1 MKKVI
6 IAMMLLLASLTAM
19 AQTTK
24 INGNVIDSNN
34 QPVAFVNVSI
44 VSLPDSAFVTGS
56 TTDTK
61 GGFSLKAKAGTDL
74 LLKISYIGY
83 STEQIEIKNP
93 HGNVQ
98 MGNIVLSEELVALNE
113 VVVSASTITQ
123 KVDRM
128 LIIPTSAALKTA
140 YNPYDL
146 MFNLAIPHLQVNP
159 LNKSLEANGN
169 EVQTRINGIVA
180 NQTEVAAILPKN
192 IVRIEF
198 IENPGERYGDN
209 TLGAVVNIIVRQH
222 EAGGLVNIQTENS
235 PHTLFGNNS
244 IVAKYNNKKS
254 QWGVFYNMS
263 DRGLTSRS
271 DVNEEYLLETKN
283 IRRVQEGINN
293 KSKFFEH
300 NLDLSYNLSE
310 PDKYVFN
317 VMFRNRIYDVP
328 RMNQSSRL
336 YDAANPDNSIF
347 SKLRSEQS
355 SYTPSLDLY
364 YQRSLPHGQTLTANV
379 TGTLIH
385 STSDRRYS
393 EFSIAN
399 KELAAIETDVTG
411 NKRSIIGEAIYDK
424 QFKSAVLSAGIRHYQ
439 MYAENKYTGSSP
451 VTSEMN
457 QAKSS
462 AFADFQGSIQ
472 KKISYGISAGLTR
485 SYFEEGGLKHTYY
498 TFTPTIRVNF
508 APHKNGNI
516 NYRFNTE
523 PTIPSLSSL
532 TDVEQAVDTIQIV
545 RGNPALKTYSV
556 YNNTLNYSYIKGR
569 FMFIMSIAHS
579 YRDNSIMESVFAE
592 GDKLISM
599 EENQRSHQ
607 MLSFQPTFIIR
618 GLDVGK
624 LKNFLTLSL
633 EGGFVRYWS
642 NGNSYTH
649 TYNNFYYNLQAMFN
663 YKQFALMG
671 QFCKNKHT
679 LWGETIT
686 KGENITG
693 ILASY
698 THKRFQ
704 LGAGML
710 FPFTNNYKTGKER
723 VSKVA
728 PYSSWAYVKETGQM
742 VILKLS
748 YNFEFG
754 KKYNAARK
762 RTNNSDNE
770 SGILNVDK

>member
-1 MKKVI
+1 MQKIMIAVI
-6 IAMMLLLASLTAM
+6 LLLANLAAV
-19 AQTTK
+19 AQTAK
-24 INGNVIDSNN
+24 INGTVIDSNN

-44 VSLPDSAFVTGS
+44 VSLPDSTFLTGG
-56 TTDTK
+56 TTDDK
-61 GGFSLKAKAGTDL
+61 GKFALKVNAGTDL
-74 LLKISYIGY
+74 LLKVSYIGY
-83 STEQIEIKNP
+83 TTEKIEIKNP
-93 HGNVQ
+93 HGTVQ
-98 MGNIVLSEELVALNE
+98 MGNVVLTEESVALNE
-113 VVVSASTITQ
+113 VVVAGSSITQ

-128 LIIPTSAALKTA
+128 LIIPTEAAVKSA

-146 MFNLAIPHLQVNP
+146 LFNLAIPHLQVSP
-159 LNKSLEANGN
+159 INKGLAANGG

-180 NQTEVAAILPKN
+180 TQTEVAAILPKD

-198 IENPGERYGDN
+198 IENPGERYGDSS
-209 TLGAVVNIIVRQH
+209 LGAVVNIIVRQR
-222 EAGGLVNIQTENS
+222 EAGGLVNIQTDNS
-235 PHTLFGNNS
+235 PHVLFSNNS

-254 QWGVFYNMS
+254 QWGVFYTMIA
-263 DRGLTSRS
+263 RGLTSRS
-271 DVNEEYLLETKN
+271 DINEEYSLETEN
-283 IRRVQEGINN
+283 IHRIQEGIND
-293 KSKFFEH
+293 KSKHFEH
-300 NLDLSYNLSE
+300 NVDLSYNLSE

-317 VMFRNRIYDVP
+317 VMFRNSIYDAP
-328 RMNQSSRL
+328 RMDQSNRL
-336 YDAANPDNSIF
+336 YDASDPDKSVF
-347 SKLRSEQS
+347 SKLKTNQS
-355 SYTPSLDLY
+355 NYTPSLDLY
-364 YQRSLPHGQTLTANV
+364 YQRMMPHGQTLTANV

-385 STSDRRYS
+385 STSNRYYR
-393 EFSIAN
+393 EFKTAG
-399 KELAAIETDVTG
+399 EDLAAIETDVTG
-411 NKRSIIGEAIYDK
+411 NKRSIIGEVIYDR
-424 QFKSAVLSAGIRHYQ
+424 QFQSCVLSAGVRHYQ

-532 TDVEQAVDTIQIV
+532 TDVEQAVDTLQIV
-545 RGNPALKTYSV
+545 RGNPGLKTYSV
-556 YNNTLNYSYIKGR
+556 YNNTLNYSYMKGH
-569 FMFIMSIAHS
+569 FMFLMNIAHS
-579 YRDNSIMESVFAE
+579 YRDNCIMESVFAE
-592 GDKLISM
+592 GGKLISM
-599 EENQRSHQ
+599 EENQGSHQ
-607 MLSFQPTFIIR
+607 MLSFQPAFIIR

-633 EGGFVRYWS
+633 EGGFIRYWS
-642 NGNSYTH
+642 NGKKYTH
-649 TYNNFYYNLQAMFN
+649 TYNSFFYNLQMMLN
-663 YKQFALMG
+663 YKKFALLG
-671 QFCKNKHT
+671 QFTKNKHT
-679 LWGETIT
+679 LFGETIT
-686 KGENITG
+686 KGENITA
-693 ILASY
+693 ILVNY

-723 VSKVA
+723 VSMVA
-728 PYSSWAYVKETGQM
+728 PYSSWTYSKETGQM
-742 VILKLS
+742 AIIKLS

-754 KKYNAARK
+754 KKYNAAKR
-762 RTNNSDNE
+762 RTNNSDRE

>member
-1 MKKVI
+1 MKRIMIV
-6 IAMMLLLASLTAM
+6 MMWLLASLAAT
-19 AQTTK
+19 AQTAK
-24 INGNVIDSNN
+24 INGTVIDSNN
-34 QPVAFVNVSI
+34 QPVAFVNVAI
-44 VSLPDSAFVTGS
+44 VTLPDSTFVAGS
-56 TTDTK
+56 TTDDK
-61 GGFSLKAKAGTDL
+61 GKFALKVNAGTDL
-74 LLKISYIGY
+74 LLKVSYIGY
-83 STEQIEIKNP
+83 TSEQIEIKNP
-93 HGNVQ
+93 HSNVQ
-98 MGNIVLSEELVALNE
+98 MGNIVLTEESVALNE
-113 VVVSASTITQ
+113 VVVSGSTITQ

-128 LIIPTSAALKTA
+128 LIIPTDAALKTA
-140 YNPYDL
+140 YNPFDL
-146 MFNLAIPHLQVNP
+146 LFNLAIPHLQVNP
-159 LNKSLEANGN
+159 MTKELEVNGSG
-169 EVQTRINGIVA
+169 VQTRINGIVA
-180 NQTEVAAILPKN
+180 TQTEVAAILPKD

-198 IENPGERYGDN
+198 IENPGERYGDSS
-209 TLGAVVNIIVRQH
+209 LGAVVNIIVRQR
-222 EAGGLVNIQTENS
+222 ESGGLVNIQTENS
-235 PHTLFGNNS
+235 PHTLFGGNS
-244 IVAKYNNKKS
+244 IVAKYNHKKS
-254 QWGVFYNMS
+254 QWGVFYNIT
-263 DRGLTSRS
+263 DRDFTSRTDIDEVYS
-271 DVNEEYLLETKN
+271 LETEN
-283 IRRVQEGINN
+283 IHRIQQGIDD
-293 KSKFFEH
+293 KSKHFEH
-300 NLDLSYNLSE
+300 SLDLSYNLSE
-310 PDKYVFN
+310 PDKYTFN
-317 VMFRNRIYDVP
+317 VMFRNGIYDAP
-328 RMNQSSRL
+328 RMDQSNRL
-336 YDAANPDNSIF
+336 YDASDPEKSIF
-347 SKLRSEQS
+347 SKLRNKQF

-364 YQRSLPHGQTLTANV
+364 YQRSLPHGQTITANV

-385 STSDRRYS
+385 STSDRLYS
-393 EFSIAN
+393 EFETAGEN
-399 KELAAIETDVTG
+399 LATIRTDVTG
-411 NKRSIIGEAIYDK
+411 NKRSIIGEAIYDR
-424 QFKSAVLSAGIRHYQ
+424 QFKSCVLSAGIRHYQ

-451 VTSEMN
+451 ITSEMN

-498 TFTPTIRVNF
+498 TFTPTVRVNF

-532 TDVEQAVDTIQIV
+532 TDVEQAIDTLQIV

-556 YNNTLNYSYIKGR
+556 YNNTLNYSYMKGH
-569 FMFIMSIAHS
+569 FMFIMNVSHS
-579 YRDNSIMESVFAE
+579 YRDNCIMESVFAE

-599 EENQRSHQ
+599 EENQRSYQ
-607 MLSFQPTFIIR
+607 MLNFQPAFIIR
-618 GLDVGK
+618 GLDIGK

-642 NGNSYTH
+642 NGNKYTH
-649 TYNNFYYNLQAMFN
+649 TYNNFYYNLQAMLS

-686 KGENITG
+686 KGENVTG
-693 ILASY
+693 ILANY

-710 FPFTNNYKTGKER
+710 FPFTNNYKNGKER

-728 PYSSWAYVKETGQM
+728 PYSSWSYVKEAGQM

-754 KKYNAARK
+754 KKYNAAKR
-762 RTNNSDNE
+762 RTNNSDKE